1 VKPFDRAGHSNHI
14 ETMSDTP
21 ADRLDPVRRDLLAA
35 ALTHIPFDGWS
46 AISLNKAAR
55 DIGVDAGTAAMA
67 FPGGGGDLLDFF
79 ARDADSRM
87 LARVGELGVTEMRMR
102 DRIRTVVKTRIDVIA
117 GHKEAERRALSLVA
131 FPQHAAL
138 GLKALSRTVDLI
150 WRAAGDTST
159 DFAFYT
165 KRATLAAVYS
175 ATVLHWIA
183 DTSEDDA
190 DTWAFLDR
198 RIENVMAFEK
208 AKLRVKD
215 KIGSAPSLASI
226 LSRLRYPG
234 ETRMKP

>member
-1 VKPFDRAGHSNHI
+1 
-14 ETMSDTP
+14 MSDTP
-21 ADRLDPVRRDLLAA
+21 ADALDPIRRDLLAA

-46 AISLNKAAR
+46 GISLNKAAR
-55 DIGVDAGTAAMA
+55 DIHVDAGTAGMA
-67 FPGGGGDLLDFF
+67 FPGGGTDLLDFF
-79 ARDADSRM
+79 ARDADFRM
-87 LARVGELGVTEMRMR
+87 LARVAELGIGDMRMR

-117 GHKEAERRALSLVA
+117 DHKEAERRALSLVA
-131 FPQHAAL
+131 LPQHAVL
-138 GLKALSRTVDLI
+138 GLKALSRTVDLM

-159 DFAFYT
+159 DFSFYT

-175 ATVLHWIA
+175 ATVIHWIG

-198 RIENVMAFEK
+198 RIENVMAVETAKQKVREK
-208 AKLRVKD
+208 LKD
-215 KIGSAPSLASI
+215 APSLAAL

>member
-1 VKPFDRAGHSNHI
+1 
-14 ETMSDTP
+14 MSDTP
-21 ADRLDPVRRDLLAA
+21 ADALDPIRRDLLAA

-46 AISLNKAAR
+46 GISLNKAAR
-55 DIGVDAGTAAMA
+55 DIHVDAGTAGMA
-67 FPGGGGDLLDFF
+67 FPGGGTDLLDFF
-79 ARDADSRM
+79 ARDADFRM
-87 LARVGELGVTEMRMR
+87 LARVAELGIGDMRMR

-117 GHKEAERRALSLVA
+117 DHKEAERRALSFVA
-131 FPQHAAL
+131 LPQHTAL
-138 GLKALSRTVDLI
+138 GLKALSRTVDLM

-159 DFAFYT
+159 DFSFYT

-175 ATVLHWIA
+175 ATVIHWIG

-198 RIENVMAFEK
+198 RIENVMAVETAKQKVREK
-208 AKLRVKD
+208 LKD
-215 KIGSAPSLASI
+215 APSLAAL

>member
-1 VKPFDRAGHSNHI
+1 
-14 ETMSDTP
+14 MSDTP
-21 ADRLDPVRRDLLAA
+21 ADALDPVRRDLLAA

-46 AISLNKAAR
+46 GISLNKAAR

-67 FPGGGGDLLDFF
+67 FPAGGADLLDFF
-79 ARDADSRM
+79 ARDADFRM
-87 LARVGELGVTEMRMR
+87 LGRVAELGVTEMRMR
-102 DRIRTVVKTRIDVIA
+102 DRIRTLVKTRIDVIA
-117 GHKEAERRALSLVA
+117 EHKEAERRALSFVA
-131 FPQHAAL
+131 MPQNAAL
-138 GLKALSRTVDLI
+138 GLKALTRTVDLM

-175 ATVLHWIA
+175 ATVMHWIA

-198 RIENVMAFEK
+198 RIENVMAVEK
-208 AKLRVKD
+208 AKLKLREKLKD
-215 KIGSAPSLASI
+215 APSLATI

-234 ETRMKP
+234 ESRMKP

>member
-1 VKPFDRAGHSNHI
+1 MKPFDRAERSNHI
-14 ETMSDTP
+14 ENMSDTP

-35 ALTHIPFDGWS
+35 ALTHVPFDGWTS
-46 AISLNKAAR
+46 ISLNKAAR
-55 DIGVDAGTAAMA
+55 DIHVDAGTASMA
-67 FPGGGGDLLDFF
+67 FPAGGTDLLDFF
-79 ARDADSRM
+79 TRYADSRM
-87 LARVGELGVTEMRMR
+87 VARVAELGVGEMRMR

-117 GHKEAERRALSLVA
+117 EHKEAERRALSFVA
-131 FPQHAAL
+131 LPQNAPL
-138 GLKALSRTVDLI
+138 GVKALSRTVDQM

-175 ATVLHWIA
+175 ATVMYWIA
-183 DTSEDDA
+183 DTSADDA

-215 KIGSAPSLASI
+215 KIRSAPSLASV